1 MTVSKILRHL
11 LSLNLMNYHLSFVES
26 SPVSKGQ
33 RCGDEGELRLLVN
46 LLRQRSISAG
56 RTGSVAEDQIV
67 RSADDKALLKGR
79 LVEWLVHAKRVVAEQ
94 SSVHHQLDQ
103 SANQTRPSLGAVDQ
117 DGGLLLPHW
126 VSNEK
131 VRIDGVVIARDGLG
145 WRIGV
150 RLSSVQFA
158 SQCLATYS
166 ARVAV
171 GENLNFFKWK
181 FKLFFETK
189 FRKW

>member
-1 MTVSKILRHL
+1 MTVSKVLRHL
-11 LSLNLMNYHLSFVES
+11 LSLNLNYYLSFVES
-26 SPVSKGQ
+26 PPVNKGQ
-33 RCGDEGELRLLVN
+33 RCGDKGELRLLVN

-79 LVEWLVHAKRVVAEQ
+79 LVEWLVHTKRVVAKQ
-94 SSVHHQLDQ
+94 SSVHHQFDQ

-126 VSNEK
+126 VSDEK

-166 ARVAV
+166 ARAAV
-171 GENLNFFKWK
+171 GENFNF
-181 FKLFFETK
+181 
-189 FRKW
+189 